1 MQKHALKLFLLG
13 GAVLAAVSLGKPALA
28 ADNVVHGEV
37 CAVLTDSTGTRIEVF
52 DTGTARVLQCHH
64 APQPAPPCPPSQQQ
78 PCPPVPIPPPPPQA
92 ICHEAFAVCAG
103 GSFAVGAIDNT
114 AFNLKVS
121 DTCKVFLQEFNTD
134 PDFGAN
140 LPIVT
145 LLTPELLP
153 DAETGAPVFNLDDL
167 PLGTVVNVQVVN
179 QPNGGS
185 IGVQTTFQH
194 RVGTCKLCKIRK
206 FFATSPVTI
215 TSVKEIDVPCNEGIF
230 SQLAGPG
237 GSDTGVVSDTFGQFI
252 TLTSTGNTEANPSR
266 ADQRFFERSLAG
278 SIEAANL
285 LAELKDCG
293 PGSLTA
299 DRIDNRDGGPGS
311 ARAIAVFL
319 SFRTSSSSGVTIR
332 PGFDKF
338 LTFCIDIE

>member
-13 GAVLAAVSLGKPALA
+13 GAVLAAVSFGKPALA
-28 ADNVVHGEV
+28 ADNVVQGDV
-37 CAVLTDSTGTRIEVF
+37 CAVLTDSTGTHIHIF
-52 DTGTARVLQCHH
+52 NTGTAVVLQCHN
-64 APQPAPPCPPSQQQ
+64 APQPPPPCPPAQQQ

-92 ICHEAFAVCAG
+92 ICNEAFAVCADS
-103 GSFAVGAIDNT
+103 SFAVGAIGDT
-114 AFNLKVS
+114 AFNLKLS

-145 LLTPELLP
+145 TLTPELLP
-153 DAETGAPVFNLDDL
+153 DPDTGAPVFNLDDL
-167 PLGTVVNVQVVN
+167 PLGAVVNVQVVN
-179 QPNGGS
+179 QPNGKN

-206 FFATSPVTI
+206 IFATSSVTI
-215 TSVKEIDVPCNEGIF
+215 TSVKEIEVPCNPGIF

-237 GSDTGVVSDTFGQFI
+237 SSRTGVVSDTFGQFI
-252 TLTSTGNTEANPSR
+252 TLASTGNTAANPSR
-266 ADQRFFERSLAG
+266 ADQRFFERSLSG
-278 SIEAANL
+278 SIEADNL

-299 DRIDNRDGGPGS
+299 DRIDNRDGGLGS

-319 SFRTSSSSGVTIR
+319 SFRTSASSGVTIR

>member
-1 MQKHALKLFLLG
+1 LFLLG
-13 GAVLAAVSLGKPALA
+13 GAVLAAVSFGKPALA
-28 ADNVVHGEV
+28 ADKVVTGEV

-52 DTGTARVLQCHH
+52 NTGTARVLQCHH
-64 APQPAPPCPPSQQQ
+64 APLPPPPCPPAQQQ
-78 PCPPVPIPPPPPQA
+78 PCPPPPIPPPPPQA
-92 ICHEAFAVCAG
+92 ICNEAFAVCAG

-114 AFNLKVS
+114 AFNLKLS
-121 DTCKVFLQEFNTD
+121 DTCKVFLFEIDESTGSNVPVCT
-134 PDFGAN
+134 A
-140 LPIVT
+140 
-145 LLTPELLP
+145 LTPEPDP
-153 DAETGAPVFNLDDL
+153 DALTGAPVFNLDNL

-206 FFATSPVTI
+206 FFATSSVTI

-230 SQLAGPG
+230 SRLAGPG
-237 GSDTGVVSDTFGQFI
+237 GSGTAVVSDVFGQFI
-252 TLTSTGNTEANPSR
+252 TLASTGNTGANPSR
-266 ADQRFFERSLAG
+266 ADLRFFERSAAG
-278 SIEAANL
+278 SIQADNL

-299 DRIDNRDGGPGS
+299 ERIDNREGGPGS
-311 ARAIAVFL
+311 ARALAVFL
-319 SFRTSSSSGVTIR
+319 SFRPGGITIR

>member
-13 GAVLAAVSLGKPALA
+13 GAVLAAVSFGKPALA
-28 ADNVVHGEV
+28 ADKVVQGDV

-52 DTGTARVLQCHH
+52 NTGTARVLQCHH
-64 APQPAPPCPPSQQQ
+64 APQPAPPCPPAQQQ

-92 ICHEAFAVCAG
+92 ICNEAFAVCADS
-103 GSFAVGAIDNT
+103 SFAVGAIGDT
-114 AFNLKVS
+114 AFNLKLS

-145 LLTPELLP
+145 TLTPELLP
-153 DAETGAPVFNLDDL
+153 DPDTGAPVFNLDDL
-167 PLGTVVNVQVVN
+167 PLGAVVNVQVVN
-179 QPNGGS
+179 QPNGKN

-206 FFATSPVTI
+206 FFATSSVTI
-215 TSVKEIDVPCNEGIF
+215 TQVKEFELPCNPALF

-237 GSDTGVVSDTFGQFI
+237 GSDTAVASDTFGQFI
-252 TLTSTGNTEANPSR
+252 TLTTTGNTAANPSR
-266 ADQRFFERSLAG
+266 ADERFFQRSVAG
-278 SIEAANL
+278 SVSADIDFVNE
-285 LAELKDCG
+285 ELKDCG
-293 PGSLTA
+293 PTGIVP
-299 DRIDNRDGGPGS
+299 DRIDGRSGAPGS
-311 ARAIAVFL
+311 QRWIGILL
-319 SFRTSSSSGVTIR
+319 SFRTSASSGVTIR

-338 LTFCIDIE
+338 LTF